1 MWPMPTCCRAAVSAA
16 RFFGQQGRVI
26 LSKGNMKKTTLCYIE
41 KDGKYLMLHRIRKK
55 NDVNQD
61 KWIGIGGHFEE
72 GETPEECVLR
82 EAKEETGLTLTSF
95 RLRGVIE
102 FISDRWEPEA
112 MYLFTADGFDGKLID
127 CNEGK
132 LEWVEKARLID
143 LKLWEG
149 DYIFL
154 KLLDERETYFDLRLV
169 YEGERL
175 VKAVLDGRELE
186 LFDICD
192 EEGEPTGQTR
202 ERSLVHCYGTPHRTS
217 HVWIGRTG
225 VDGTA
230 EILLQKRSEKKDSFP
245 GCYDISSAGH
255 IPAGGDWVE
264 SALRE
269 LEEELGIKAAPEDL
283 ECLGDSVV
291 SVKNL
296 EFHGKPFH
304 DHEISR
310 VYLYRKPVNEAEL
323 LLQAEEVESVLWMNL
338 EECIRAVE
346 EHSIP
351 NCINICE
358 LQMIKKAV
366 GR

>member
-1 MWPMPTCCRAAVSAA
+1 
-16 RFFGQQGRVI
+16 
-26 LSKGNMKKTTLCYIE
+26 
-41 KDGKYLMLHRIRKK
+41 MLHRIRKK

-82 EAKEETGLTLTSF
+82 ETKEETGLTLTSF

-102 FISDRWEPEA
+102 FISDRWPAEQ
-112 MYLFTADGFDGKLID
+112 MYLFTANGFSGELTD
-127 CNEGK
+127 CDEGK

-143 LKLWEG
+143 FKLWEG

-154 KLLDERETYFDLRLV
+154 KLLDERDDYFDLRLV

-175 VKAVLDGRELE
+175 AEAVLDGRKLE

-192 EEGEPTGQTR
+192 EEGKPTGRTR
-202 ERSLVHCYGTPHRTS
+202 ERSLVHRHGTPHRTS

-225 VDGTA
+225 ADGTA
-230 EILLQKRSEKKDSFP
+230 EILLQKRSERKDSFP

-255 IPAGGDWVE
+255 IPAGCGWRE

-269 LEEELGIKAAPEDL
+269 LEEELGIKAVPEDL
-283 ECLGDSVV
+283 ECLGDIVV

-351 NCINICE
+351 NCINIGE
-358 LQMIKKAV
+358 LQMIEKAISAINRRERQCV
-366 GR
+366 TRKSRSGQSGQRRS